1 MQKVDGRSP
10 SQVAVECNGL
20 RFWLCSAVI
29 VIYFVCFMSL
39 LSVSRSA
46 ATSIQTTGITTFS
59 ISLIIGC
66 MLSSIATTA
75 IFVFVRRAN

>member
-10 SQVAVECNGL
+10 SPVAAESNGL

-29 VIYFVCFMSL
+29 VIYFACFMSL
-39 LSVSRSA
+39 LSISRSA
-46 ATSIQTTGITTFS
+46 ATSIQTTGITTVS

-66 MLSSIATTA
+66 MLSSIATTT

>member
-1 MQKVDGRSP
+1 MQKVDRGSP
-10 SQVAVECNGL
+10 SQVAIERNGL

-29 VIYFVCFMSL
+29 IIYFACFISL

-46 ATSIQTTGITTFS
+46 ASSVQTTGITTFS

>member
-1 MQKVDGRSP
+1 MQKVDARIP
-10 SQVAVECNGL
+10 SQAVVESNVL

-29 VIYFVCFMSL
+29 IIYFACFISL

-46 ATSIQTTGITTFS
+46 AASVQATGITTFS
-59 ISLIIGC
+59 IFLIIGC